1 MDSRWKTKTIVYKTI
16 RNIFYSVIYK
26 LKNPHNVDILTL
38 DELESKEINNIID
51 LAIDLKKE
59 LKKGKE
65 KPLLQNKTL
74 AMIFEKPST
83 RTRVSFETGM
93 FQLGG
98 HALTLSPNDLQ
109 LSRGESIADTAR
121 TLSRYVN
128 VVMARVYDHKSLET
142 FARNSSIPVINGL
155 SDSYHPCQIL
165 ADLMTIKEHKKNLKK
180 IKIAW
185 IGDGNNVCNSLILG
199 CAKLKIQLSVA
210 IPDGYEP
217 EFDVIKIGKE
227 AEILEVSDNPET
239 AVQDA
244 DVVMTD
250 TFVSIHNTSSDRV
263 KKFLPKFQVNQALMN
278 KAKKDAIF
286 MHCLPAKRDQE
297 VTSDVIDGSQSVVW
311 DEAENRLHVQ
321 KALLVHLLGV

>member
-1 MDSRWKTKTIVYKTI
+1 MTQK
-16 RNIFYSVIYK
+16 
-26 LKNPHNVDILTL
+26 PHNVNILTL

-51 LAIDLKKE
+51 LAIDLKKQQ
-59 LKKGKE
+59 KKGKE

-109 LSRGESIADTAR
+109 LSRGESISDTAK

-128 VVMARVYDHKSLET
+128 VVMARVYDHKSLENL
-142 FARNSSIPVINGL
+142 ARNSSVPVINGL
-155 SDSYHPCQIL
+155 SDSFHPCQIL

-199 CAKLKIQLSVA
+199 CAKLKIKLSVA

-217 EFDVIKIGKE
+217 DFDVVKIGKE
-227 AEILEVSDNPET
+227 AEILEISDNPEA
-239 AVQDA
+239 AVKDA
-244 DVVMTD
+244 DVIMTD
-250 TFVSIHNTSSDRV
+250 TFVSIHNTNPDRV
-263 KKFLPKFQVNQALMN
+263 KKFLPKFQVNQSLMN

-286 MHCLPAKRDQE
+286 MHCLPAKRDEE

>member
-1 MDSRWKTKTIVYKTI
+1 MTQK
-16 RNIFYSVIYK
+16 
-26 LKNPHNVDILTL
+26 PHNVDVLTL

-51 LAIDLKKE
+51 LAIDLKKQQ
-59 LKKGKE
+59 KKGKE

-83 RTRVSFETGM
+83 RTRVSFETGI

-98 HALTLSPNDLQ
+98 HALTLSANDLQ
-109 LSRGESIADTAR
+109 LSRGESIEDTAK

-128 VVMARVYDHKSLET
+128 VIMARVYDHKSLET
-142 FARNSSIPVINGL
+142 LAKNASIPVINGL
-155 SDSYHPCQIL
+155 SDSFHPCQIL

-199 CAKLKIQLSVA
+199 CAKLKIKLSVA
-210 IPDGYEP
+210 VPDGYEP
-217 EFDVIKIGKE
+217 DLEVAKIGKD
-227 AEILEVSDNPET
+227 AKILEVSDNPEL
-239 AVQDA
+239 AVKDA
-244 DVVMTD
+244 DVIMTD
-250 TFVSIHNTSSDRV
+250 TFVSIHNANPDRI
-263 KKFLPKFQVNQALMN
+263 KKFLPKFQVNQSLMN
-278 KAKKDAIF
+278 KSKKDAIF
-286 MHCLPAKRDQE
+286 MHCLPAKREQE

-321 KALLVHLLGV
+321 KALLVYLLGV